1 MESSLMEP
9 KRIQVAVVEDHP
21 MVRERLAQIINAEA
35 DLEMCLEAESCEEA
49 LRLIRDAQPDLA
61 LVDVTLRGGSGLV
74 VITALRSAGFTAP
87 ILVLSM
93 HEESLYA
100 ERAIRA
106 GANGYITKHR
116 ASSEV
121 LSAIRRLLRGE
132 IYLSEKMTSELARS
146 VSRSGKWGPSR
157 SLGRLTERE
166 SEVLRLIGQGRTT
179 REIAQMLGVG
189 VASIDTYR
197 ARIKE
202 KMNLRNG
209 TELQHFAIRCLADAG

>member
-1 MESSLMEP
+1 MF
-9 KRIQVAVVEDHP
+9 
-21 MVRERLAQIINAEA
+21 RERLAQIINAED
-35 DLEMCLEAESCEEA
+35 DLEMGGEAESCEEA
-49 LRLIRDAQPDLA
+49 LRLVRETEPDLA

-74 VITALRSAGFTAP
+74 VITALRKAGFTAP
-87 ILVLSM
+87 IVVLSM

-116 ASSEV
+116 ASGEV
-121 LSAIRRLLRGE
+121 LSAIRRLLGGD
-132 IYLSEKMTSELARS
+132 IYLSEKMTTELARS

-179 REIAQMLGVG
+179 REIAQTLGVG

-209 TELQHFAIRCLADAG
+209 TELQHFAIRSLADIE